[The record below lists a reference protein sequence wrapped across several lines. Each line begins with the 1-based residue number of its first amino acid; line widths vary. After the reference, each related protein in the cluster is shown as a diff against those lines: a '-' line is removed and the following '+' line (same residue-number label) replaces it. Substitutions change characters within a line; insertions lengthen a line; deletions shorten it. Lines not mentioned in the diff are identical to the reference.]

1 MIMEYFDYTQ
11 ADAEN
16 DGIGYPISRYS
27 KKVVINNITV
37 GAIIFQDT
45 NLKIEQSIIDNSDS
59 DDSKLYYKSLNS
71 ANSIYLRKI
80 IFSEEYLYSG
90 ALENLFDYITLEVI
104 PRDFLIWCNDTSLLR
119 KYIVQIGGFN
129 PPLYE
134 LSNSNIL
141 LFSINK

>member
-16 DGIGYPISRYS
+16 DGIGFTVSRYS
-27 KKVVINNITV
+27 KKVVIDNTTV

-59 DDSKLYYKSLNS
+59 DETKLYYKFLNS

-80 IFSEEYLYSG
+80 IFSEEYLFSG

-104 PRDFLIWCNDTSLLR
+104 PRDFIIWCNDTSLLR
-119 KYIVQIGGFN
+119 NYIVQIGGFN

-134 LSNSNIL
+134 LPNSNIL
-141 LFSINK
+141 LFSIHK